1 MAHILDGSIAVLN
14 KHEFT
19 GKESIDMK
27 SKGLPFFSQC
37 DSERTALGPRQ
48 RAGSPIHKLF
58 LLWSMILV
66 AALVLCAGT
75 AYGRE
80 TTAQPAEGESSGQLS
95 AQSGQG
101 SLSEIGAKLSNPVSD
116 VWALFTEFD
125 LYFSD
130 GDINKGSSEVG
141 GRMIFQPI
149 LPFPL
154 YGQGEN
160 QWKLITRP
168 TIPVIFSQPVPKG
181 FDDFTHLGGLG
192 DTQFPMMASP
202 QTGNWLLALG
212 PTWLIPTATR
222 EEFGQQQWGVGP
234 SAVIGYRTKKWLA
247 GVFPQY
253 TFGIGGWNGKD
264 TPEASYLSMLYF
276 FVYNLPN
283 AWQIGCNPTISYDH
297 SASSGNRWNVPVGLF
312 VAKTVKIGKVPVKL
326 QLGIEYSVVSQ
337 DDFGQRG
344 QVKLNIIPVIPSLVK
359 SPLLGGGK

>member
-1 MAHILDGSIAVLN
+1 
-14 KHEFT
+14 
-19 GKESIDMK
+19 MK
-27 SKGLPFFSQC
+27 SQNLFFSPL
-37 DSERTALGPRQ
+37 SFSTGTGLTARQ
-48 RAGSPIHKLF
+48 RAYSLIYKVGCFGAVIL
-58 LLWSMILV
+58 LV
-66 AALVLCAGT
+66 ATILLGGT
-75 AYGRE
+75 AYSQE
-80 TTAQPAEGESSGQLS
+80 ASSGSAAAGVGNQKS
-95 AQSGQG
+95 AQSEQS

-130 GDINKGSSEVG
+130 GNLNKGSSEIG

-154 YGQGEN
+154 YGRGED

-181 FDDFTHLGGLG
+181 FDDFAHLGGLG

-202 QTGNWLLALG
+202 STGNWLLALG

-222 EEFGQQQWGVGP
+222 EEFGRQQWGVGP

-264 TPEASYLSMLYF
+264 APDANYLSMLYF
-276 FVYNLPN
+276 LVYNLPN
-283 AWQIGCNPTISYDH
+283 AWQIGCNPTVSYDH
-297 SASSGNRWNVPVGLF
+297 NASSGNQWNVPVGLF

-326 QLGIEYSVVSQ
+326 QLGVEYSVVSQ
-337 DDFGQRG
+337 DDFGQRA
-344 QVKLNIIPVIPSLVK
+344 QIKLNIIPVIPSLVK

>member
-1 MAHILDGSIAVLN
+1 MVHFTDSRIAVLT
-14 KHEFT
+14 KRKIT
-19 GKESIDMK
+19 GKETIDMK
-27 SKGLPFFSQC
+27 SKKLPSFPQYN
-37 DSERTALGPRQ
+37 SESNALGARQ
-48 RAGSPIHKLF
+48 RTGSPIHKLS

-66 AALVLCAGT
+66 ATLVLCAGR
-75 AYGRE
+75 AHGQE
-80 TTAQPAEGESSGQLS
+80 TTAQSAAGGASGQAS
-95 AQSGQG
+95 VQSGQG
-101 SLSEIGAKLSNPVSD
+101 NLAEIGAKLSNPVSD

-130 GDINKGSSEVG
+130 GDLNKGSSEIG

-154 YGQGEN
+154 YGRGED

-168 TIPVIFSQPVPKG
+168 TIPVLFSQPVPKG

-192 DTQFPMMASP
+192 DTQLPMMASP
-202 QTGNWLLALG
+202 STGNWLLALG

-264 TPEASYLSMLYF
+264 TPDANYLSMLYF

-297 SASSGNRWNVPVGLF
+297 NASSGNQLNVPVGLF

-326 QLGIEYSVVSQ
+326 QLGVAYSVVSQ
-337 DDFGQRG
+337 DDFGQRA

-359 SPLLGGGK
+359 NPLLGGN